1 MDLAVENAARRP
13 LVRRFRIFLRERKVL
28 DIAVQVAKKSSSQRI
43 SAYFGLE
50 NGDAVFV
57 GIRFG
62 EGLGARAGRPHAVTA
77 LSVFLLVDRS
87 PSANEDV
94 SGLQGVQ
101 VSLDGIHLEK
111 KTGMEPRII
120 IQAKRENKQTYLPLH
135 FRKNVVSVGGNKE
148 ITIKA
153 IHGGRL

>member
-13 LVRRFRIFLRERKVL
+13 LVSRFRIFLRKQKVL
-28 DIAVQVAKKSSSQRI
+28 DIAMGVAKNSSQRI

-62 EGLGARAGRPHAVTA
+62 ERLRARAGRPYAVTT
-77 LSVFLLVDRS
+77 LSVLLLVDRR
-87 PSANEDV
+87 PSTNKDV

-101 VSLDGIHLEK
+101 INQMRS
-111 KTGMEPRII
+111 
-120 IQAKRENKQTYLPLH
+120 N
-135 FRKNVVSVGGNKE
+135 
-148 ITIKA
+148 
-153 IHGGRL
+153 